1 MRKKDNKNKRRLVR
15 IVTALLMG
23 MIVLTACGS
32 GGIPTEEIRMA
43 DSESAEDTAPED
55 TVEAEADAGQGN
67 GPEEENDEGQGK
79 SSEERSDAGQE
90 NNSEE
95 GNEAGRENASEEGND
110 AGQESN
116 IDTEG
121 DGNPAALEEEE
132 TAEPELLN
140 IPVWITANNVN
151 LRAEPNTESE
161 VLKKLG
167 RNAKFTLR
175 YEKDGWG
182 AVEDDNLSGFV
193 SAEYLTR
200 EEPSAN
206 AFVVVIDPGHQR
218 KGDSTPE
225 PNGPDSSTMKA
236 RVTGGTSGRTT
247 GVMEYELTLA
257 VSLKLRDEL
266 EARGYTV
273 YMTRETHDVNIS
285 NMERAQYATS
295 VDADA
300 AVRIH
305 ANGVEDAS
313 VSGALALTPSA
324 SNPYVSHLAADSQ
337 TLSQC
342 ILDAYCDA
350 TGMRNQ
356 GVVASDT
363 MTGINWSTVPVTILE
378 MGYMTNPSDD
388 TNMEDEAYQEK
399 MIQGIADG
407 IDAYFRIG

>member
-1 MRKKDNKNKRRLVR
+1 MGKRKNRSNRRLLRMVS
-15 IVTALLMG
+15 ALLMAT
-23 MIVLTACGS
+23 ILLTACGS
-32 GGIPTEEIRMA
+32 GETTTEENQAA
-43 DSESAEDTAPED
+43 DSELVANTAAVD
-55 TVEAEADAGQGN
+55 AIEAEAVT
-67 GPEEENDEGQGK
+67 
-79 SSEERSDAGQE
+79 GQE
-90 NNSEE
+90 DGSEE
-95 GNEAGRENASEEGND
+95 GTGTEQGDDS
-110 AGQESN
+110 GQESGGDN
-116 IDTEG
+116 VARADEG
-121 DGNPAALEEEE
+121 KTDQAEQPQDQTAVEASEAEDGP
-132 TAEPELLN
+132 EPLN
-140 IPVWITANNVN
+140 IPVWVTSSNVN
-151 LRAEPNTESE
+151 LRAEPGTDSE
-161 VLKKLG
+161 VQKKLG
-167 RNAKFTLR
+167 RNAKLTLR
-175 YEKDGWG
+175 YEENGWG
-182 AVEDDNLSGFV
+182 AVEDEEMSGFV
-193 SAEYLTR
+193 SLEYLTR

-225 PNGPDSSTMKA
+225 PNGPESSTMKA
-236 RVTGGTSGRTT
+236 RVTGGPSGRTT

-273 YMTRETHDVNIS
+273 CMTRETHDVNIS

-295 VDADA
+295 AGADV

-305 ANGVEDAS
+305 ANGVEDS
-313 VSGALALTPSA
+313 TVSGALALTPSA
-324 SNPYVSHLAADSQ
+324 SNPYISHLAEDSQ
-337 TLSQC
+337 RLSQC

-356 GVVASDT
+356 GVVTSDT

-407 IDAYFRIG
+407 IDGYFGIG

>member
-1 MRKKDNKNKRRLVR
+1 MQKR
-15 IVTALLMG
+15 
-23 MIVLTACGS
+23 
-32 GGIPTEEIRMA
+32 
-43 DSESAEDTAPED
+43 
-55 TVEAEADAGQGN
+55 
-67 GPEEENDEGQGK
+67 
-79 SSEERSDAGQE
+79 
-90 NNSEE
+90 
-95 GNEAGRENASEEGND
+95 
-110 AGQESN
+110 
-116 IDTEG
+116 
-121 DGNPAALEEEE
+121 
-132 TAEPELLN
+132 
-140 IPVWITANNVN
+140 
-151 LRAEPNTESE
+151 
-161 VLKKLG
+161 LG
-167 RNAKFTLR
+167 RNAKLTLR
-175 YEKDGWG
+175 YEENGWG
-182 AVEDDNLSGFV
+182 AVEDEELSGFV
-193 SAEYLTR
+193 SLEYLTR

-225 PNGPDSSTMKA
+225 PNGPESSTMKA

-273 YMTRETHDVNIS
+273 FMTRETHDVNIS

-295 VDADA
+295 AGADV

-305 ANGVEDAS
+305 ANGVEDSS

-324 SNPYVSHLAADSQ
+324 SNPYISHLAGDSQ
-337 TLSQC
+337 RLSQC

-356 GVVASDT
+356 GVVTSDT

-407 IDAYFRIG
+407 IDGYFGIG

>member
-32 GGIPTEEIRMA
+32 GGIPTEEVRTA

-95 GNEAGRENASEEGND
+95 GNGAGQENASEEGNG

-161 VLKKLG
+161 VLKELG
-167 RNAKFTLR
+167 RNAKFILR

-399 MIQGIADG
+399 MIHGIADG